1 VVIFRASIL
10 SGKLL
15 NQAHVVLELLEA
27 ARCTKSLML
36 FQISLLFLFPFLALP
51 VGKRLCISVGFVDKF
66 SAQSWIN
73 VRVTTM
79 HLMAWAF
86 RGVPL
91 RSSKSIQMEVLM
103 WSSPLGKWAEPSCD
117 ELLILF
123 PFVCSLFLFIALIEL
138 IVLYKLY
145 GMKDF
150 DHCSWSTS
158 LRANWH

>member
-1 VVIFRASIL
+1 MCLKQRSISVLYILLCNLQNDYFKCFYAYQRSTCIGHFVPEWSKICGWNISVFWILFVVIFRASIL

-27 ARCTKSLML
+27 ARCTQSLML

-66 SAQSWIN
+66 SAQSWTN

-91 RSSKSIQMEVLM
+91 KCMHV
-103 WSSPLGKWAEPSCD
+103 
-117 ELLILF
+117 
-123 PFVCSLFLFIALIEL
+123 
-138 IVLYKLY
+138 
-145 GMKDF
+145 
-150 DHCSWSTS
+150 
-158 LRANWH
+158 